1 MKFTLPNGVF
11 PPVKLSRK
19 HQGALIEEAETVVS
33 ETIAAN
39 ETFLAQGAQFR
50 DPKWRL
56 IRVKEGLHV
65 YRQRPSGA
73 AKDESPLS
81 PGSTWPSGRPS
92 RRFRVRAESRKGL
105 EQETPLSP
113 SSVVAENSIQE
124 TMRRPG
130 VSLVVVHG
138 TVDGTLD
145 DSMFGAFA
153 ATDLAWK
160 WRSTHIND
168 RLDDARILS
177 TIQGPTRQ
185 DPFRFLGIKW
195 FAKEHP
201 AVLTSILQRRDFL
214 IMEATGLTKDS
225 KGEKVGYFLMHSVAL
240 RTIPE
245 LSEMGILRGELSF
258 CFILRQGGLGKVELY
273 CRGFS
278 DPRGD
283 MMERVSVA
291 IAAESLICS
300 AGVVDY
306 AYIKKLTW
314 LMNHKSGQIFA
325 QRRDSRSSH
334 CESCNKSFTKF
345 TILSGTSGKG
355 SACQICRRMVCAKCS
370 VVKKMTVDVSATG
383 TVKQCA
389 LRFCLACLLE
399 AKEKPA
405 WEMALDGLESSSESS
420 STSGSGS
427 SVGTPHSRFASLP
440 HKLNHSRNDRS
451 YSEYQRAGT
460 RVYRQG
466 EIATDFRRSIKP
478 EHRASDRFPARTTQW
493 QSEPQSSSA
502 NSAASARTRSSER
515 PRSTPDMRFHT
526 LH

>member
-11 PPVKLSRK
+11 PPVNLSKK
-19 HQGALIEEAETVVS
+19 HQGALIEEAETVVT

-39 ETFLAQGAQFR
+39 EAFLAQGGQFR

-56 IRVKEGLHV
+56 IRVKEGLRV
-65 YRQRPSGA
+65 YRQRSSGV
-73 AKDESPLS
+73 AKDEAPSSPS
-81 PGSTWPSGRPS
+81 STWPSEG
-92 RRFRVRAESRKGL
+92 
-105 EQETPLSP
+105 
-113 SSVVAENSIQE
+113 SIQE

-130 VSLVVVHG
+130 VSLVVLHG

-177 TIQGPTRQ
+177 TIRGPTRQ

-201 AVLTSILQRRDFL
+201 AVLTGILQRRDFL
-214 IMEATGLTKDS
+214 IMEATGLTNDS

-245 LSEMGILRGELSF
+245 LSEMGILRGDVSF
-258 CFILRQGGLGKVELY
+258 CFILRQSGLGKVELY

-314 LMNHKSGQIFA
+314 LMKHKSDQILA
-325 QRRDSRSSH
+325 QRRSKRNNH
-334 CESCNKSFTKF
+334 CDSCNKSFTKF
-345 TILSGTSGKG
+345 TLLSGSAGKG

-370 VVKKMTVDVSATG
+370 VVKKMTVDVSTTG
-383 TVKQCA
+383 TVKQCS

-405 WEMALDGLESSSESS
+405 WEMALDGLENSAKSSSSS
-420 STSGSGS
+420 A
-427 SVGTPHSRFASLP
+427 HSRFASLP
-440 HKLNHSRNDRS
+440 HKLHHSRNDRS

-466 EIATDFRRSIKP
+466 EIATDFSRSIKP
-478 EHRASDRFPARTTQW
+478 ASGRFPATT
-493 QSEPQSSSA
+493 
-502 NSAASARTRSSER
+502 ARS
-515 PRSTPDMRFHT
+515 PVDMKV
-526 LH
+526 